1 MLTLCFS
8 METIKTLSALSV
20 FQKVAH
26 HQSFSKA
33 ADELSVS
40 KAHVS
45 KLIQSLERDYGE
57 ALFYRSTRKVS
68 LTVAGDSLLRQCL
81 GPLTELAG
89 ISENI
94 KRTRQ
99 TPKGSLRVTV
109 AGAFG
114 EEIIAPLIFELIALY
129 PELKIEL
136 AFSTRNVDLIDDSFD
151 IAIRVGELSNSK
163 LIGRKIST
171 RKEYLCA
178 SKAYLNKFGVPAS
191 PQELSDHQCLIGATD
206 TWSILEKNQIKRVKL
221 SGRFKSDNAR
231 VLVKAAMA
239 GLGIVKLPDVY
250 VDKYLSS
257 GKLVSVLEKF
267 MPSEIPIWAL
277 SHSKKID
284 SINVKVFLEMLE
296 KKLSV

>member
-1 MLTLCFS
+1 
-8 METIKTLSALSV
+8 METIRTLSALSV

-33 ADELSVS
+33 AIELGVS

-45 KLIQSLERDYGE
+45 KLIQALERDYGE
-57 ALFYRSTRKVS
+57 ALFYRSTRKVA
-68 LTVAGDSLLRQCL
+68 LTVTGDSLLRQCL
-81 GPLTELAG
+81 GPLTQLAN

-94 KRTRQ
+94 QSTRQ
-99 TPKGSLRVTV
+99 IPKGSLRVTV

-114 EEIIAPLIFELIALY
+114 EQIIAPIIFELIERY

-136 AFSTRNVDLIDDSFD
+136 SFSTRNVDLVNDSFD
-151 IAIRVGELSNSK
+151 IAIRVGELTSSK

-178 SKAYLNKFGVPAS
+178 SKAYLNKFGTPAS
-191 PQELSDHQCLIGATD
+191 PRELSDHQCLIGATD
-206 TWSILEKNQIKRVKL
+206 TWSILDKNQIKRIKING
-221 SGRFKSDNAR
+221 SFKSDNAR

-250 VDKYLSS
+250 VDKYLAS

-284 SINVKVFLEMLE
+284 SINVKVFLELIE
-296 KKLSV
+296 SRL